1 MGKVII
7 MEQQKLRV
15 TLLSGRTIEQG
26 VGKEYGKA
34 SHEYYDAC
42 SMVYM
47 DADDMKKLGVKN
59 NTNVQVTT
67 PIGSV
72 ILKAVKY
79 PRSATPGLIYIP
91 YGPWANAVCS
101 DATTSIGMP
110 SFKGTPAD
118 VEAAPDKKVL
128 SIEELLMSEFG
139 R

>member
-1 MGKVII
+1 M
-7 MEQQKLRV
+7 RV

-47 DADDMKKLGVKN
+47 DADDMRKLGVKN
-59 NTNVQVTT
+59 NTNVEVTT
-67 PIGSV
+67 PMGSV

-79 PRSATPGLIYIP
+79 PRGPTPGLIYIP
-91 YGPWANAVCS
+91 YGPWANAICS

-110 SFKGTPAD
+110 SFKGTPAE
-118 VEAAPDKKVL
+118 VEAAPDKKVFT
-128 SIEELLMSEFG
+128 IEELLMSEFG

>member
-1 MGKVII
+1 M
-7 MEQQKLRV
+7 RV

-34 SHEYYDAC
+34 SKDYFDAC
-42 SMVYM
+42 SMCYM
-47 DADDMKKLGVKN
+47 DAEDMKKLGVKN
-59 NTNVQVTT
+59 NTNILVTT
-67 PIGSV
+67 PVGSV

-79 PRSATPGLIYIP
+79 PRGPTTGLIYIP

-110 SFKGTPAD
+110 SFKGTPAE
-118 VEAAPDKKVL
+118 VEAAPNRRIL
-128 SIEELLMSEFG
+128 TIEELMMEEFG